1 MSILF
6 KDNET
11 LSRISKYNDNTDV
24 SMTIPSNHYV
34 RDLASIGSGY
44 RLFLEGVL

>member
-1 MSILF
+1 MSVLF

-11 LSRISKYNDNTDV
+11 LSKLSKYNDTTDI
-24 SMTIPSNHYV
+24 SMTMPSNHYV

>member
-11 LSRISKYNDNTDV
+11 LSKLSKYNDATDI
-24 SMTIPSNHYV
+24 SMPSNHYV
-34 RDLASIGSGY
+34 RDLASIDNCY

>member
-11 LSRISKYNDNTDV
+11 LSKLSKYNDTTDI
-24 SMTIPSNHYV
+24 SMTMPSNHYV
-34 RDLASIGSGY
+34 RDLASISNGY
-44 RLFLEGVL
+44 RLFLEEVL